1 MSSRTTPTLLFAL
14 AALACAPMISAS
26 DADTGHA
33 LTGDRELGA
42 GLERTGR
49 RLRDGLARTRADLGD
64 RLSAA
69 GSQLAD
75 GLGRTLGD
83 STTGLRAILDGS
95 SSGLIAALGRLN
107 AGGSELLQR
116 LSGRFVE
123 DIPGTTHF
131 EIAVRHQG
139 LGRRV
144 VVIRPE
150 ADAAAPAPVLLL
162 LHYANGNPAHMANLT
177 RVGKLA
183 ASHGAWVV
191 LPEAVNGQWRENPN
205 GLDVIDDLGFL
216 DAVLDT
222 ALDDYPLDPERV
234 HVAGMSKGAL
244 MAMRFACQGRT
255 PVAGLGI
262 VAGSLRRQQALQC
275 PNEAPLRV
283 MAIHGTEDSIVPYD
297 GRFGLFSA
305 SATFAHWEARN
316 GCDGDAVSEESLAPV
331 VDDGTRVRIMRNDG
345 CAEDTGVALA
355 TVEGGGH
362 TWPGSDP
369 IGGRLLGAVSGNI
382 DATTALWQ
390 FLDGAN

>member
-1 MSSRTTPTLLFAL
+1 MSSRTTPTLLLVL
-14 AALACAPMISAS
+14 AALACAPTLNAS
-26 DADTGHA
+26 DADR
-33 LTGDRELGA
+33 GDEPAASGELGA
-42 GLERTGR
+42 GLERTTQ
-49 RLRDGLARTRADLGD
+49 RLREGLARTTSNLGD
-64 RLSAA
+64 SLSAA
-69 GSQLAD
+69 GSQLAE

-83 STTGLRAILDGS
+83 TTTNLRAILDGS

-150 ADAAAPAPVLLL
+150 ADAAEPAPVLLL

-177 RVGKLA
+177 RIGKLA
-183 ASHGAWVV
+183 ASHGAWIL
-191 LPEAVNGQWRENPN
+191 LPDAVNGQWRENPN
-205 GLDVIDDLGFL
+205 GLDVIDDVGFL
-216 DAVLDT
+216 DAVVDSVM
-222 ALDDYPLDPERV
+222 DDYPLDPARV
-234 HVAGMSKGAL
+234 HVAGMSKGAF

-255 PVAGLGI
+255 SVAGLGI

-275 PNEAPLRV
+275 PNQAPLRV
-283 MAIHGTEDSIVPYD
+283 MAIHGTDDGIVPYE

-305 SATFAHWEARN
+305 SATFAHWEARS
-316 GCDGDAVSEESLAPV
+316 GCDSDAVSEESLTPV
-331 VDDGTRVRIMRNDG
+331 VDDGTRVRIMRNDA
-345 CAEDTGVALA
+345 CVEDTRVALA

-369 IGGRLLGAVSGNI
+369 IGGSLLGNVSGNI

-390 FLDGAN
+390 FLDGAH